1 MVQRAGEHGVAK
13 KIVYGDHAQEKF
25 ALLRRHGFVVSR
37 RQVRETVQKPEQI
50 EAGYRGRK
58 VAQRRITE
66 RHVLRVIYEE
76 GPEDIRVVTFY
87 PGKRSRY
94 ES

>member
-1 MVQRAGEHGVAK
+1 VAK
-13 KIVYGDHAQEKF
+13 KIVYGDHAEEKF
-25 ALLRRHGFVVSR
+25 DILRRHGFVVSK
-37 RQVRETVQKPEQI
+37 RQVRETVRTPEKV

-58 VAQRRITE
+58 VAQRGITD
-66 RHVLRVIYEE
+66 RRVLRVGYEE

-87 PGKRSRY
+87 PGRRSRY

>member
-1 MVQRAGEHGVAK
+1 MAK

-37 RQVRETVQKPEQI
+37 KQVRETVQKPEKV
-50 EAGYRGRK
+50 EAGYQGRK
-58 VAQRRITE
+58 VAQRGITE

-76 GPEDIRVVTFY
+76 GSEDIRVVTFY

>member
-1 MVQRAGEHGVAK
+1 MAK

-25 ALLRRHGFVVSR
+25 DILRSHGFVVSR
-37 RQVRETVQKPEQI
+37 RQVRETVQTPEKV

-58 VAQRRITE
+58 VAQRGITE

-76 GPEDIRVVTFY
+76 GSEEIRVVTFY
-87 PGKRSRY
+87 PGTRSRY

>member
-1 MVQRAGEHGVAK
+1 VAK
-13 KIVYGDHAQEKF
+13 QIVYGDHAQEKF
-25 ALLRRHGFVVSR
+25 ALLRRHGFVISK
-37 RQVRETVQKPEQI
+37 RQVRETVQKPEKV
-50 EAGYRGRK
+50 EAGYRGRT
-58 VAQRRITE
+58 VAQRGITE